1 MKFYY
6 APNLKYTNRQIV
18 YDSTLQDLSFVE
30 KEYENIDSP
39 DTINGHIIYQLE
51 AGESVPTYIV
61 EDNGRRWYVSGITQL
76 RTGKFQ
82 ISLLRDIVSEG
93 TQDWK
98 NEQAYISAGY
108 ATDYNKY
115 KVWSLPFTNTKIS
128 EQPLTINGQ
137 PSYFVFYTNTQQISD
152 EGNITESDLKLT
164 STQVPS
170 GTQVDEQLDN
180 LSDYANY
187 SYISTS
193 ENNIDNLLYLKRNDA
208 IQVLFA
214 LFVDEADSTGSMRRS
229 AWLSNV
235 NNQIANVSGYQ
246 YCDKRFN
253 NPYDKKC
260 IYVLIQG
267 TTPLV
272 PTLPTI
278 NYLQHLDILNMF
290 ANLKN
295 DAAQK
300 FCNQEGCKRIIS
312 KEKYYDI
319 NSDVNKVF
327 LDKST
332 NKIYRLKRKE
342 LKNISKELMSNDPLI
357 TNFAVSLRNFL
368 TSTYGE
374 HYEIH
379 VSIENSYWAET
390 SITIGATEGD
400 RTLYYYFEEIEQVT
414 NFAFNFIAET
424 PKLPKSAV
432 RCVNIS
438 SAGSGIED
446 AELGQ
451 ALMQMSANTAN
462 LNNDTGQ
469 IIDIQYLPFS
479 IATQKNDNL
488 IVNQVS
494 MTAEFLNL
502 DDYYFTIQNS
512 PLTNINKE
520 TDTIKLV
527 SPSRASQF
535 VFSPYNNDGNLN
547 FEFKATIRPFS
558 TIMYLRPHT
567 TGLLLADFDDKN
579 CLIIEEDFSLTLLS
593 SEWSNY
599 VRQNRNYMNT
609 FNREIQGREF
619 ERTWE
624 RRVEQAQ
631 AKSDEWTARNISA
644 QKAQAY
650 TGNLPIISSIAGAIG
665 TAWKDSAYMEAA
677 QVDREYNEAMYQ
689 ESLSLSRDMFSYQ
702 LDNIKAQPTIPNKI
716 TTIDCKFMGYIL
728 MEYWSTNETEKAAIN
743 NYYNYNG
750 NRIDAYGTFNDYW
763 GSFIRGKII
772 ISQNYTQPEINE
784 LNRRLQTGVF
794 TGALI

>member
-18 YDSTLQDLSFVE
+18 YDSTLQGLSFAQ

-51 AGESVPTYIV
+51 AGENVPTYIV

-82 ISLLRDIVSEG
+82 ISLLRDIISEG
-93 TQDWK
+93 TQDWR

-115 KVWSLPFTNTKIS
+115 KVWGLPFTNTKIN
-128 EQPLTINGQ
+128 ETPLIINGT
-137 PSYFVFYTNTQQISD
+137 PSYFVFYTNTQTISD
-152 EGNITESDLKLT
+152 TGVITESDLKL
-164 STQVPS
+164 SSVQVPS
-170 GTQVDEQLDN
+170 GTQVDVELDS
-180 LSDYANY
+180 LSDYEYY
-187 SYISTS
+187 SYLSNS
-193 ENNIDNLLYLKRNDA
+193 PDNIDNLLYLNWSDT
-208 IQVLFA
+208 IQVLFSGSVA
-214 LFVDEADSTGSMRRS
+214 NEGAKCAWIGNVDGEIK
-229 AWLSNV
+229 N
-235 NNQIANVSGYQ
+235 ISGYQ
-246 YCDKRFN
+246 NFN
-253 NPYDKKC
+253 NETYENPYNKSS
-260 IYVLIQG
+260 INMSYVNPILGSSFFAFLNQ
-267 TTPLV
+267 PDV
-272 PTLPTI
+272 VTL
-278 NYLQHLDILNMF
+278 LE
-290 ANLKN
+290 NLKDN
-295 DAAQK
+295 FQQRIATE
-300 FCNQEGCKRIIS
+300 EGVKKTIS
-312 KEKYYDI
+312 KNDYYNI
-319 NSDVNKVF
+319 NSDVNKIF
-327 LDKST
+327 LDKTTS
-332 NKIYRLKRKE
+332 KIYKLKLKE
-342 LKNISKELMSNDPLI
+342 LKDINKELLASDILIQNFVSALNNIDRMSGMFLI
-357 TNFAVSLRNFL
+357 PPRIVPTDEDTA
-368 TSTYGE
+368 
-374 HYEIH
+374 
-379 VSIENSYWAET
+379 
-390 SITIGATEGD
+390 ITINASGG
-400 RTLYYYFEEIEQVT
+400 RTLYYYFEEIEQVA

-479 IATQKNDNL
+479 IATQKNDNI
-488 IVNQVS
+488 IVNQAS

-502 DDYYFTIQNS
+502 DDYYFNIQNS

-631 AKSDEWTARNISA
+631 AKTDEWTARNISA

-728 MEYWSTNETEKAAIN
+728 MEFWSTNETEKAAIN

-763 GSFIRGKII
+763 GSFVRGKII

-784 LNRRLQTGVF
+784 LNRRLQTGIF
-794 TGALI
+794 TGALT